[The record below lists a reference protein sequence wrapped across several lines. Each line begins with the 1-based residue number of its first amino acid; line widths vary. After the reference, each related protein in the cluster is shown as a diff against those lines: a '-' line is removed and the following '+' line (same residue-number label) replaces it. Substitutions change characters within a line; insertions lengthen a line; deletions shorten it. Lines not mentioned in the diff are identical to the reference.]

1 MAHIVLDDDKE
12 LTEEERISIVKDII
26 QKQFVNNSNVSTRQI
41 PTRFKFRTELPV
53 SKNSK
58 IDFNAITKEE
68 ISGDEIAVDM
78 EETNISVGNINIYQI
93 KKPFV
98 KKLGK

>member
-1 MAHIVLDDDKE
+1 MD
-12 LTEEERISIVKDII
+12 
-26 QKQFVNNSNVSTRQI
+26 
-41 PTRFKFRTELPV
+41 
-53 SKNSK
+53 
-58 IDFNAITKEE
+58 DFNAIIKEE
-68 ISGDEIAVDM
+68 IIGDEIAVDM